1 MLMVFSACLGS
12 KIHRRRRATWERD
25 RQVEIQSFHSDISGN
40 PSLLPRY
47 FPRTVLTAPPPYVDP
62 AEGSSVATQSDL
74 STMEL
79 HPQTP
84 LPFQSTPTH
93 PAMGAILPV
102 AMYDAEPSDLP
113 PPFTAVSSPSLPVH
127 TTPMPRTARQTSSL
141 GYIEDAESA
150 SHELTTPKRPSTTAI
165 QVVSS
170 SRPTR
175 ILRQSRSSNL
185 PDIDSSTT
193 STFPRAT
200 ESRPSLPEY

>member
-12 KIHRRRRATWERD
+12 NIHRRRRATWERD

-84 LPFQSTPTH
+84 LPFQSTPAHRT
-93 PAMGAILPV
+93 MGAILPV

-113 PPFTAVSSPSLPVH
+113 PPFTAISSPSSSVH
-127 TTPMPRTARQTSSL
+127 TSPLALTAQQTPSL

-150 SHELTTPKRPSTTAI
+150 SLEITPKRPTTAI
-165 QVVSS
+165 VPS

-175 ILRQSRSSNL
+175 ILRRSRSSNL

-193 STFPRAT
+193 VPFPSAA
-200 ESRPSLPEY
+200 ESRPSSPEY

>member
-1 MLMVFSACLGS
+1 VLMVFSACLGFN
-12 KIHRRRRATWERD
+12 IHRRRRATWERD
-25 RQVEIQSFHSDISGN
+25 RQIEIQSFYSDVSGN

-47 FPRTVLTAPPPYVDP
+47 FPRTVLTAPPYVGP

-74 STMEL
+74 STIEL

-84 LPFQSTPTH
+84 LPFQSTPAH
-93 PAMGAILPV
+93 PTMEAILPV

-193 STFPRAT
+193 VPFPSAT
-200 ESRPSLPEY
+200 ESRPSSPEY